1 MRKQDIVQQNETD
14 GEELQQRAQQCLA
27 EQLVHDLVRED
38 SRAGAVELRAALTLQ
53 SAWRGRRG
61 RALAEAQAVEML
73 QQNQQELT
81 TLLAELELQQRRS
94 QLVELQRLESQL
106 KQLEKQKQLT
116 LSPTAAEEG
125 EPPERTGQVATRPGS
140 SSSSNRV
147 RKSSPRAQVQ
157 LTSPVRTSLWE
168 PADAVQSLTNA
179 SSWSPDFGRH
189 PSALVFKEQDA
200 LHWSRPRRESNA

>member
-94 QLVELQRLESQL
+94 QLVELQQLESQL
-106 KQLEKQKQLT
+106 KQLEKQKQLKQELET
-116 LSPTAAEEG
+116 TKHKVDAKLEEYRSG
-125 EPPERTGQVATRPGS
+125 YNEQYTQTER
-140 SSSSNRV
+140 
-147 RKSSPRAQVQ
+147 
-157 LTSPVRTSLWE
+157 
-168 PADAVQSLTNA
+168 
-179 SSWSPDFGRH
+179 
-189 PSALVFKEQDA
+189 
-200 LHWSRPRRESNA
+200 